1 MLRNGSD
8 IFNLNNKK
16 LKLKLVKKEN
26 NENENETEKISKI
39 SENEDNNILNKE
51 DLLNQI
57 NNLKQKIISLE
68 TIIQENDSKIF
79 SLSKTNEK
87 LTNNF
92 EMINKYLTEILD
104 KKAQKQLR
112 KKNKLILKESKDD
125 SKRVQILEQENSN
138 ILKMYSLM
146 KKENDFL
153 KNKMNEMIENKN
165 NIDIYGETDYNKR
178 KNFSNK
184 NNVIKLEEQINQ
196 KDYKINCLKYEISEL
211 KCKINMLEKLKEM
224 NNKFFSK
231 DSPNKSEHDLK
242 EKILKL
248 NEEILSI
255 KRGNEEH
262 EKIYKNL
269 RDVITS
275 LISKI
280 QNYKNSKEIQMGG
293 VNATFSSMDSSIN
306 KYIIQCS
313 KTDIFSE
320 VEEKLYLKYPQFKYT
335 YNVFLSGGKKILKN
349 KTLEENNINNESPI
363 LVIISKSI
371 NEFYY

>member
-16 LKLKLVKKEN
+16 LKLKLIKKEN

-51 DLLNQI
+51 DLINQI

-68 TIIQENDSKIF
+68 TIIQEKDSKIF

-280 QNYKNSKEIQMGG
+280 QNYKNSKEIQINDI
-293 VNATFSSMDSSIN
+293 NATFSSMDSSIN

-371 NEFYY
+371 NVFYY

>member
-26 NENENETEKISKI
+26 NQNEKETEKISKI

-51 DLLNQI
+51 DLINQI

-68 TIIQENDSKIF
+68 TIIQEKDSKIF

-262 EKIYKNL
+262 DKIYKNL

-280 QNYKNSKEIQMGG
+280 ENYKNTNEIQINDI
-293 VNATFSSMDSSIN
+293 NATFSSMDSSIN

-335 YNVFLSGGKKILKN
+335 YNVFLSGGKKIFKN

>member
-68 TIIQENDSKIF
+68 TIIQEKDSKIF

-275 LISKI
+275 LISKK
-280 QNYKNSKEIQMGG
+280 QNYKNSKEIQINDI
-293 VNATFSSMDSSIN
+293 NATFSSMDSSIN

-335 YNVFLSGGKKILKN
+335 YNVFLSGGKKIFKN

>member
-1 MLRNGSD
+1 
-8 IFNLNNKK
+8 
-16 LKLKLVKKEN
+16 
-26 NENENETEKISKI
+26 
-39 SENEDNNILNKE
+39 
-51 DLLNQI
+51 
-57 NNLKQKIISLE
+57 
-68 TIIQENDSKIF
+68 
-79 SLSKTNEK
+79 
-87 LTNNF
+87 
-92 EMINKYLTEILD
+92 
-104 KKAQKQLR
+104 
-112 KKNKLILKESKDD
+112 
-125 SKRVQILEQENSN
+125 
-138 ILKMYSLM
+138 M

-275 LISKI
+275 LISKK
-280 QNYKNSKEIQMGG
+280 QNYKNSKEIQINDI
-293 VNATFSSMDSSIN
+293 NATFSSMDSSIN

-335 YNVFLSGGKKILKN
+335 YNVFLSGGKKIFKN